1 MFVEHLEIK
10 AAYKGCYYRVDP
22 EAQIFFILYLSQ
34 YQFDPGAHFSR
45 HCVDAGLLIFHR
57 ILP

>member
-22 EAQIFFILYLSQ
+22 EVQIFFILYLSQ
-34 YQFDPGAHFSR
+34 HQFDPGAHSLSLS
-45 HCVDAGLLIFHR
+45 AGTVWMLAC
-57 ILP
+57 